1 MAENVLVVNKDNYE
15 SDVLQSE
22 KPVLVDFWAQW
33 CGPCRAIAPV
43 IEEMALTYKDQINVA
58 KIDVDQNQAIAQEL
72 GIKGIPTLMLFK
84 DGQVVDQLVGNVP
97 KDKIEALIQQITDQ
111 AQA

>member
-1 MAENVLVVNKDNYE
+1 VAENVLVVNKDNYE